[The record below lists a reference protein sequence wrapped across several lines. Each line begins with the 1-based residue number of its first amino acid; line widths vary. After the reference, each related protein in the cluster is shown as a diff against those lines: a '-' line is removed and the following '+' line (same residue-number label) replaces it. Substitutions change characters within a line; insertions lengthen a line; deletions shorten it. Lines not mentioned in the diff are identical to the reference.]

1 VIDWLAAFANVRD
14 PEGLWHWRGAEQY
27 VRDGLYRALEAEQAA
42 AAVVRYPSE
51 AARTLALAQAEFG
64 ELRGFLAGLP
74 DDLLD
79 REPSAGEWSLR
90 LTLHHLLHR
99 ELTMRANTA
108 YALERSGTEPIQ
120 LPDDQ
125 VPGDDEADVSGG
137 IEEIL
142 VRFSFE
148 REATDT
154 RFEAIQ
160 PEQMLLPTVWS
171 DYAVDVR
178 FRLNRFGGHIAEH
191 TVQCEKT
198 LGWLGRWPGE
208 ARMIARRISAVRGL
222 HERYSDPSLIDQ
234 LDQVNRQRAA
244 EFLASAGSG

>member
-1 VIDWLAAFANVRD
+1 MCPTRN
-14 PEGLWHWRGAEQY
+14 GSGAGEAPSGG
-27 VRDGLYRALEAEQAA
+27 RDGLYRALEAEQAA

-51 AARTLALAQAEFG
+51 AARILALAQAEFG
-64 ELRGFLAGLP
+64 DLRGLLAGLP

-79 REPSAGEWSLR
+79 REPKAGEWPLR

-120 LPDDQ
+120 LPDEQ
-125 VPGDDEADVSGG
+125 VPGDGEADVSGG

-154 RFEAIQ
+154 ASKRSSPSRCCCPPSGATTRSTSASGSTASAATS
-160 PEQMLLPTVWS
+160 PSTPS
-171 DYAVDVR
+171 SAR
-178 FRLNRFGGHIAEH
+178 RRLAGSN
-191 TVQCEKT
+191 
-198 LGWLGRWPGE
+198 RWPGE

-222 HERYSDPSLIDQ
+222 HERYSDPSLLDQ
-234 LDQVNRQRAA
+234 LDQVNRQRAT
-244 EFLASAGSG
+244 EFTS